1 MANLVSWEF
10 TQLPTDVI
18 DIFKEIYFLTMGFDK
33 SIYPSMQKPMIFI
46 A

>member
-18 DIFKEIYFLTMGFDK
+18 DILEKENRENFLEQMLR
-33 SIYPSMQKPMIFI
+33 
-46 A
+46 